1 MFKVQN
7 IVFFASVHP
16 NGAKIEMSAK
26 QLHVSNNN
34 KVLLRFLNVS
44 VLSEDEK
51 ISFLRGLLDV
61 QFVS

>member
-7 IVFFASVHP
+7 IVLFASAHP

-26 QLHVSNNN
+26 QLPVSNN

-44 VLSEDEK
+44 VLSEDKK
-51 ISFLRGLLDV
+51 ISFVRGLLYV

>member
-26 QLHVSNNN
+26 QLHVSNN